1 MDLVHDFTSFAIWS
15 CPPSNPRRNLSGNRA
30 SNLHRAVQELN
41 AHAGR
46 VVRTSL
52 LYTTSPQY
60 VTDQPQFLNAVLE
73 LSTSLSAVDL
83 LLVLLGTLR
92 YGPRVLDVDILFY
105 GTHIVHAITAVG
117 PLIIPHAL
125 LHERDFVLRPLLDL
139 AADFVHPILQKTI
152 RTLHAALPVPTNPPI
167 PVLSLGPHDLLWPL
181 HTKTYVMGI
190 VNATPDSF
198 SGDGVGVDVTAALA
212 AATAMVDQGADMLD
226 IGGESTKP
234 HAPVVSIDDE
244 IARVRTVGSEV
255 DEVSFIPILDDV
267 VPVLRAIRRAF
278 PLLPLS
284 IDTTKA
290 RVAAA
295 AIEAGANMVNDV
307 SGATADSNMLATVA
321 AAQVPTYNDVVA
333 DVIAE
338 LTSSLDA
345 AMAAGIPTW
354 HVVAD
359 PGIGFAKGLAENV
372 TLLRHVSKLKA
383 AWAPCPLLVRR
394 RYYGSACSLQTWGYC
409 TLCGKPNPA
418 DRGNATAGTCAAAV
432 AGGADVVRV
441 HDVAVCVDV
450 CKVSDAIWRTGV

>member
-1 MDLVHDFTSFAIWS
+1 MATTTVAATVTAYVAIGT
-15 CPPSNPRRNLSGNRA
+15 NLGNRA

-83 LLVLLGTLR
+83 LLCFKDIEVRVGRVLGTLR

-105 GTHIVHAITAVG
+105 GTHVVHATTAVG

-139 AADFVHPILQKTI
+139 AADFVHPILQQTI

-244 IARVRTVGSEV
+244 IARV
-255 DEVSFIPILDDV
+255 
-267 VPVLRAIRRAF
+267 VPVLRAIRHAF

-321 AAQVPTYNDVVA
+321 AAQVPIVLMHMRGT
-333 DVIAE
+333 
-338 LTSSLDA
+338 
-345 AMAAGIPTW
+345 
-354 HVVAD
+354 
-359 PGIGFAKGLAENV
+359 
-372 TLLRHVSKLKA
+372 
-383 AWAPCPLLVRR
+383 
-394 RYYGSACSLQTWGYC
+394 
-409 TLCGKPNPA
+409 PA
-418 DRGNATAGTCAAAV
+418 TMTFQ
-432 AGGADVVRV
+432 
-441 HDVAVCVDV
+441 
-450 CKVSDAIWRTGV
+450 KV

>member
-267 VPVLRAIRRAF
+267 SFIR
-278 PLLPLS
+278 
-284 IDTTKA
+284 
-290 RVAAA
+290 
-295 AIEAGANMVNDV
+295 ANMVNDV

-409 TLCGKPNPA
+409 IIGASRKAFLGTLCGKPNPA

>member
-1 MDLVHDFTSFAIWS
+1 
-15 CPPSNPRRNLSGNRA
+15 
-30 SNLHRAVQELN
+30 
-41 AHAGR
+41 
-46 VVRTSL
+46 
-52 LYTTSPQY
+52 
-60 VTDQPQFLNAVLE
+60 
-73 LSTSLSAVDL
+73 
-83 LLVLLGTLR
+83 
-92 YGPRVLDVDILFY
+92 
-105 GTHIVHAITAVG
+105 
-117 PLIIPHAL
+117 
-125 LHERDFVLRPLLDL
+125 
-139 AADFVHPILQKTI
+139 
-152 RTLHAALPVPTNPPI
+152 
-167 PVLSLGPHDLLWPL
+167 
-181 HTKTYVMGI
+181 
-190 VNATPDSF
+190 
-198 SGDGVGVDVTAALA
+198 
-212 AATAMVDQGADMLD
+212 
-226 IGGESTKP
+226 
-234 HAPVVSIDDE
+234 
-244 IARVRTVGSEV
+244 
-255 DEVSFIPILDDV
+255 V

-383 AWAPCPLLVRR
+383 AWAPC
-394 RYYGSACSLQTWGYC
+394 